1 MSNISKSDLAKIV
14 AGKIGTSHKDAEEF
28 LGEVLNSI
36 AEEVTKG
43 NKISL
48 IGFGSFVVKKREA
61 RKGRNPKTGEEIQ
74 IAAKNAVQF
83 KVGKGLSDS
92 VNA

>member
-1 MSNISKSDLAKIV
+1 MANISKSDLAKII

-36 AEEVTKG
+36 TEEVKKG

-48 IGFGSFVVKKREA
+48 IGFGSFAVKKREA

-83 KVGKGLSDS
+83 KVGKLLSET
-92 VNA
+92 VNS